1 MYIGIIN
8 VKSRGKTSVF
18 WYLLETVPFFMNTL
32 NVIYRVPIVTEHFI
46 FIPGK
51 VMGNDV
57 VHVNVYVSVLLY
69 LIGKISIYECN
80 LQCVGQMCESLVSD

>member
-1 MYIGIIN
+1 MIN

-57 VHVNVYVSVLLY
+57 VHVNVYVLLY

>member
-1 MYIGIIN
+1 M
-8 VKSRGKTSVF
+8 SVF

-32 NVIYRVPIVTEHFI
+32 NVIYRVPTVTENLI

-57 VHVNVYVSVLLY
+57 VHVNVSV
-69 LIGKISIYECN
+69 
-80 LQCVGQMCESLVSD
+80 